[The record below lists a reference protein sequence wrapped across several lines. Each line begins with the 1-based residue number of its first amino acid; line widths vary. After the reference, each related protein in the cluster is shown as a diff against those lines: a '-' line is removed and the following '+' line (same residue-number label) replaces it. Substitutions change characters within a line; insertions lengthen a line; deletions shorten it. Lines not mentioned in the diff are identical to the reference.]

1 MAIVLSKGE
10 KIDLTKTNPRTKKSN
25 CWSWLGYE

>member
-10 KIDLTKTNPRTKKSN
+10 KIDLTKNNPRFKESY
-25 CWSWLGYE
+25 SRFRLGY